1 MAWRRGDGRTWSS
14 TDRPG
19 EKISVARPVSGVEIL
34 SVYRSNRHWRE
45 THAGYTV
52 AAVHRQ
58 QGELV
63 ADWRTRC
70 RSLSTERGG
79 LMGMEPGD
87 VHVTQRLKSRQGAA
101 DFDVLTFSP
110 ALVTR
115 AAEQLGVRGSFHFR
129 TPASTDALAFG
140 ALDRLVTTVAS
151 GEDALSVECAITEA
165 LTVLVARLG
174 EAPSEH
180 GLSLDP
186 ERDYRLRR
194 VKEYLAAHLDRRPTL
209 LELEGVSGLCQFRL
223 CALFKRSYSASIGQ
237 CWNALRLRR
246 AVDSI
251 QRGRSI
257 QLVVAELG
265 YLDESYLWRVF
276 KSHYG
281 VAPGAWREMF
291 RANDRARRLRT
302 RPRDPRPAR

>member
-1 MAWRRGDGRTWSS
+1 MAWRCGDGRTWCS

-19 EKISVARPVSGVEIL
+19 EKISVARPLPGVEIL
-34 SVYRSNRHWRE
+34 SVFHSNRHWRE

-87 VHVTQRLKSRQGAA
+87 VHVTERLKSRQGAA

-110 ALVTR
+110 ALVAE
-115 AAEQLGVRGSFHFR
+115 AAERVGVRGSFHFR

-140 ALDRLVTTVAS
+140 ALDRLVTAVAA
-151 GEDALSVECAITEA
+151 GEDALSVECALTEA
-165 LTVLVARLG
+165 LTTLVTRLG

-180 GLSLDP
+180 GLTLDP
-186 ERDYRLRR
+186 ERDFRLRR

-209 LELEGVSGLCQFRL
+209 LELEGVAGVTRFWLCTR
-223 CALFKRSYSASIGQ
+223 FKESHGATIGQ

-246 AVDSI
+246 AVDAI

-291 RANDRARRLRT
+291 RANDRAGRARLRT
-302 RPRDPRPAR
+302 RGDML